1 MNGIVSRSG
10 TAVAV
15 GVLAVAIAI
24 AGCDAGADSVLGAS
38 LVNNSPDWVPD
49 DPSVLRY
56 QTDRARGRLWAL
68 TSQGVEVYDVTTR
81 RQVALVTLPGWI
93 WAGRKYS
100 CPPDLAIGPRGEA
113 VISSNVVSTLWRVDP
128 ATLEASSHDLVV
140 DEDKGRDIGF
150 TALTYSAR
158 LGAYF
163 AVSPSQGSLWRIDS
177 QFVRAQNV
185 PLSEPLPKA
194 CGLAI
199 PPPDADRRASRF
211 VGFCVR
217 GEQGDSTVSLAPDQR
232 SGYVRPG
239 QCMI

>member
-1 MNGIVSRSG
+1 MNGIVSKRS
-10 TAVAV
+10 AAYAV

-24 AGCDAGADSVLGAS
+24 SGCDAGADSALGAS
-38 LVNNSPDWVPD
+38 LVNNSPDWVPG

-56 QTDRARGRLWAL
+56 QTDRASGRLWAL
-68 TSQGVEVYDVTTR
+68 TAEGVEVYDATTR
-81 RQVALVTLPGWI
+81 RKVAQVTLPGWM
-93 WAGRKYS
+93 WVGGQYS

-128 ATLEASSHDLVV
+128 ATLEASKHDLVV

-150 TALTYSAR
+150 SALMYSTR

-163 AVSPSQGSLWRIDS
+163 AVGPSQGSLWRIDP

-185 PLSEPLPKA
+185 PLSAPLPKA

-199 PPPDADRRASRF
+199 PPPEPDRRASRF

-217 GEQGDSTVSLAPDQR
+217 GEQGDATVSLAPDQR

-239 QCMI
+239 QCLS